1 MIRCNPQGAGRV
13 IFYKLDSFLKWPNHP
28 LVLRIRRNP
37 RGHQMVKLFGGAR
50 ALAVLVAIAAA
61 FVTVP
66 QVAVIL
72 LVLGAIAGLGNS
84 AEDNMRVMVIAI
96 VLLVGSKSLE
106 AIPTVGT
113 YLATIFGG

>member
-1 MIRCNPQGAGRV
+1 
-13 IFYKLDSFLKWPNHP
+13 
-28 LVLRIRRNP
+28 
-37 RGHQMVKLFGGAR
+37 MVKLYGAAR

-84 AEDNMRVMVIAI
+84 AEYNMRVMVIAI

-106 AIPTVGT
+106 AIPEAGT
-113 YLATIFGG
+113 YLATIFGGIGIAAFGSVVTGVVLGLYRRTMTDFTGKSA

>member
-1 MIRCNPQGAGRV
+1 
-13 IFYKLDSFLKWPNHP
+13 
-28 LVLRIRRNP
+28 
-37 RGHQMVKLFGGAR
+37 MVRLYGGAR

-106 AIPTVGT
+106 AIPTAGT
-113 YLATIFGG
+113 YLATIFGGIGIAAFGSVVTGVVLGLYRRTMADFSGKSA

>member
-1 MIRCNPQGAGRV
+1 
-13 IFYKLDSFLKWPNHP
+13 
-28 LVLRIRRNP
+28 
-37 RGHQMVKLFGGAR
+37 MVKLYGGAR

-61 FVTVP
+61 FVTIP

-106 AIPTVGT
+106 AIPEAGT
-113 YLATIFGG
+113 YLATIFGGIGVAAFGSVVTGVVLGLYRRTMTDFSGKAA

>member
-1 MIRCNPQGAGRV
+1 
-13 IFYKLDSFLKWPNHP
+13 
-28 LVLRIRRNP
+28 
-37 RGHQMVKLFGGAR
+37 MVKLYGGAR

-61 FVTVP
+61 FVTIP

-84 AEDNMRVMVIAI
+84 AEDNLRVMVIAI

-106 AIPTVGT
+106 VIPEAGT
-113 YLATIFGG
+113 YLATIFGGIGVAAFGSVVTGVVLGLYRRTMADFSGKSA

>member
-1 MIRCNPQGAGRV
+1 
-13 IFYKLDSFLKWPNHP
+13 
-28 LVLRIRRNP
+28 
-37 RGHQMVKLFGGAR
+37 MVKLYGGAR

-84 AEDNMRVMVIAI
+84 NEDTIRVMLIAI
-96 VLLVGSKSLE
+96 VLTIGSKSLE
-106 AIPTVGT
+106 AIPTAGT
-113 YLATIFGG
+113 YLSTIFAGIGMAAFGAVVTGVVLGLYRRTMADFTSKPA